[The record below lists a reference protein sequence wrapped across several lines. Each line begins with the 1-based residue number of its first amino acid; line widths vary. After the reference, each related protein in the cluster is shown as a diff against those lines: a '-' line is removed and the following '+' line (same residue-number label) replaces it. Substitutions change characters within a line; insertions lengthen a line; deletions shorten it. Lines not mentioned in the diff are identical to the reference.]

1 MKFQIIYFVLI
12 STAAIGSIGF
22 FIRGTMGALPAW
34 KGRFGS
40 GGNVKKSL
48 AGQEFLSFGGVNI
61 STFNY
66 RVIRFSS
73 LGIWLVLAV
82 LLKIT
87 KDLPSFGLQLFLL
100 AALLVVT
107 TPISKMGRIK
117 LPFLYISN
125 FFGKVKREAA
135 NREIYRTISQL
146 INLFTIKGE
155 NILGSNYIL
164 GEIIK
169 DVKVTKP
176 VYLKMLSMWNMNMRE
191 EAANYFANTIGTKEA
206 RDLATIFLKLDFISP
221 KELKG
226 RLTNYQNNIKTEAI
240 TAREKVNERNGNL
253 IYMLAIASAVVV
265 LLNFLVIVL
274 TEVFT
279 SYNLLSFK

>member
-1 MKFQIIYFVLI
+1 MVFKIIYFILI
-12 STAAIGSIGF
+12 SIMAIGSIGF
-22 FIRGTMGALPAW
+22 FTRGALGALSPW

-40 GGNVKKSL
+40 GASLKKSL
-48 AGQEFLSFGGVNI
+48 AGGEILSFGGVNI
-61 STFNY
+61 SILGYQT
-66 RVIRFSS
+66 IRFTA
-73 LGIWLVLAV
+73 LGIWLVLII

-87 KDLPSFGLQLFLL
+87 KGLSSFGLQLFLL
-100 AALLVVT
+100 AILFVVT
-107 TPISKMGRIK
+107 TPKSKMGRIK

-125 FFGKVKREAA
+125 FFSKVKREAA
-135 NREIYRTISQL
+135 SREIYRTISQL

-169 DVKVTKP
+169 FSKVTKP
-176 VYLKMLSMWNMNMRE
+176 VYLKMLSLWNMNMKE
-191 EAANYFANTIGTKEA
+191 EAVDYFADAIGTKEA
-206 RDLATIFLKLDFISP
+206 RDLAGVFLKLDLISP

-226 RLTNYQNNIKTEAI
+226 QLTHYQNNIKTERI
-240 TAREKVNERNGNL
+240 TARERVNERNGNL
-253 IYMLAIASAVVV
+253 IYILAIISAVVV

-279 SYNLLSFK
+279 SYNLLSF

>member
-1 MKFQIIYFVLI
+1 MSLQIIYFVLI
-12 STAAIGSIGF
+12 SIMATSSIGF
-22 FIRGTMGALPAW
+22 FIRGALGTLPAW
-34 KGRFGS
+34 KTRFGS
-40 GGNVKKSL
+40 EGSVKKSL
-48 AGQEFLSFGGVNI
+48 AGGEILSFGGVNI

-66 RVIRFSS
+66 QAIRFSA
-73 LGIWLVLAV
+73 LGTWFVLII

-87 KDLPSFGLQLFLL
+87 RGLPSFGLQLFL
-100 AALLVVT
+100 AVILLVVT
-107 TPISKMGRIK
+107 TPKSKMGRIK

-169 DVKVTKP
+169 FSKVTKP
-176 VYLKMLSMWNMNMRE
+176 VYLQMLSMWNMNMRE
-191 EAANYFANTIGTKEA
+191 KAADYFADAIGTKEA

-226 RLTNYQNNIKTEAI
+226 QLVHYQNNIKTEAI
-240 TAREKVNERNGNL
+240 TARERVNERNGNL
-253 IYMLAIASAVVV
+253 IYILAIVSAVVV

-274 TEVFT
+274 TEVFS

>member
-1 MKFQIIYFVLI
+1 MKFQIIYFILI
-12 STAAIGSIGF
+12 SIMAIGSIGF
-22 FIRGTMGALPAW
+22 FTRGALGAQPPW

-40 GGNVKKSL
+40 KGSLKKSL
-48 AGQEFLSFGGVNI
+48 AGGEILSFGGVNI
-61 STFNY
+61 SVLGY
-66 RVIRFSS
+66 QAIRFTA
-73 LGIWLVLAV
+73 LGIWLVLII

-87 KDLPSFGLQLFLL
+87 KGLSSFGLQLFLL
-100 AALLVVT
+100 AILFVVT
-107 TPISKMGRIK
+107 TPKSKMGRIK

-125 FFGKVKREAA
+125 FFSKVKREAA
-135 NREIYRTISQL
+135 SREIYRTISQL

-169 DVKVTKP
+169 FSKVTKP
-176 VYLKMLSMWNMNMRE
+176 VYLQMLSMWNMNMRE
-191 EAANYFANTIGTKEA
+191 EAADYFATAIGTKEA
-206 RDLATIFLKLDFISP
+206 RDLAGVFLKLDLISP

-226 RLTNYQNNIKTEAI
+226 QLTNYQNNIKTERI
-240 TAREKVNERNGNL
+240 TARERVNERNGNL
-253 IYMLAIASAVVV
+253 IYILAIVSAVVV

-279 SYNLLSFK
+279 SYNLLSF